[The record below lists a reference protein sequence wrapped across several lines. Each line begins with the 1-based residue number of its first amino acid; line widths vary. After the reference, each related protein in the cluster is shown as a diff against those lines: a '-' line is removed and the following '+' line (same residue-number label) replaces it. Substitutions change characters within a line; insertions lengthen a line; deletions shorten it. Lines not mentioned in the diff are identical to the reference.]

1 MKHLRKF
8 NENNE
13 SVYHQLLS
21 RFDRGEL
28 YHLIEYYFDDEID
41 ELNCSIEDSY
51 SSEGMDNSIQYKY
64 LTEKSSEYLMDN
76 TFMLDFYLDYVNHWN
91 KKSITPILGKL
102 ITQLDLFNK
111 HIKSFGLKV
120 VFEEY
125 GLAEVGYEAFIS
137 DINFQFDPK
146 ME

>member
-13 SVYHQLLS
+13 SVYRQLLS

-28 YHLIEYYFDDEID
+28 HHLIEYYFDDEID
-41 ELNCSIEDSY
+41 ELNCSIEDSH

-76 TFMLDFYLDYVNHWN
+76 TFMLDFYLDSENSWDRPR
-91 KKSITPILGKL
+91 ITTVLGKL
-102 ITQLDLFNK
+102 TDQLELFDQNLK
-111 HIKSFGLKV
+111 LFDLKV
-120 VFEEY
+120 VFHEY
-125 GLAEVGYEAFIS
+125 GLGESTYEIFIS
-137 DINFQFDPK
+137 DINFQFNPE